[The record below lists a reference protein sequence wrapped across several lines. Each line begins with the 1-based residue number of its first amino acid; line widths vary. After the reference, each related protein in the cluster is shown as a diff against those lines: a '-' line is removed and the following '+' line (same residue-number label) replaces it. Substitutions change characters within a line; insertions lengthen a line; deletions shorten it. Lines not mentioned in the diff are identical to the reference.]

1 MAENKVPVK
10 TTSDIKKEFE
20 QDTLIVAGQTSA
32 FVQTKQPAYMVSQ
45 SNLGNLMYDNSA
57 ELLDAVTFFK
67 IKSCSSEHSDELKDY
82 LFEKMTKFYTTI
94 HALNRPVIY
103 GVISYKGMT
112 NLVLGIYSTNGTDTN
127 MIKSIMQGLL
137 DGIDI
142 EIFKPSYGQRKK
154 AKIKSGFITGVPS
167 IKVGEDK
174 QSFDIGPVMKSLNG
188 QNYTLLFCSRP
199 VNPDF
204 ISDAY
209 GKIIQV
215 RDACFAVSKR
225 NISRQQGTSHSV
237 GDTTGTSESHSHS
250 TSTTKTKGG
259 SFGLSFILSLNKNW
273 SKSKQESDSYSTSKN
288 YSKTITD
295 AINQTSG
302 ESHDVQNGFAL
313 EMMEYADRAIERLRQ
328 GKTNGMWETVI
339 SYSAEEDMAKQII
352 EACISGEMAKPNP
365 DLLPAVVR
373 SVDGMTQ
380 KNPVVIPR
388 ILKNEGEISN
398 LCTMVTSDELGF
410 ISTPPSEAVPNFE
423 VRVEKNYPLIADT
436 VSGVHIGNLNDGTR
450 TLDNMPFKLSDA
462 DLARHTFVCGITG
475 SGKTTTVKRI
485 LDQAKKPFLVVES
498 AKTEYRGMKLSDG
511 EKISVYTLGR
521 PEINCISM
529 NPFYIQNG
537 VSPQMHIDF
546 LKDLFNASFSFYG
559 PMPYILEKC
568 LHNIY
573 KNKGW
578 NLTLGYHPFLA
589 NTENMEDFFDIEYT
603 KSKYSLKEH
612 RYLFPAMQ
620 DLKDE
625 VERYVEEEMNYEG
638 EVAGNIKTAIKAR
651 LESLCSGAK
660 GFMFNTNDYL
670 DMDALMNQKA
680 VFELEGL
687 ADDSDKAFAVGL
699 MVIFVNEY
707 RQSCGK
713 KDSGQPSL
721 SHLLVI
727 EEAHRLLKNT
737 SMENVS
743 EDLGNPKGK
752 AVEHFTNMI
761 AEMRSYGQGVIVAEQ
776 IPSKLAPDVI
786 KNSSNKIVQRLVAID
801 DQTLIAN
808 TIGIEPE
815 DAMQLG
821 ILRTGKSLC
830 HKEGMNKP
838 VKVDIISIEDVKVTD
853 GMLYSGSM
861 EERTRK
867 VNESIMREAVG
878 NSKYELA
885 IKLLNSLLVQDVA
898 HIKVSIEK
906 YRDEIRRAYIKN
918 GISFIGGGY
927 ERELQSMVMVSAVV
941 QCLLSGMYKV
951 KELPGDEFEEELE
964 KLIQNPC
971 DDHIKEIRDILKK
984 LYGDDPSYKGKYIIA
999 MLVVNQH
1006 EKGMDVRNTIKNY
1019 FVSPDDS
1026 TVEDIMKM
1034 IKEG

>member
-1 MAENKVPVK
+1 MA
-10 TTSDIKKEFE
+10 KE
-20 QDTLIVAGQTSA
+20 
-32 FVQTKQPAYMVSQ
+32 
-45 SNLGNLMYDNSA
+45 
-57 ELLDAVTFFK
+57 
-67 IKSCSSEHSDELKDY
+67 
-82 LFEKMTKFYTTI
+82 
-94 HALNRPVIY
+94 
-103 GVISYKGMT
+103 
-112 NLVLGIYSTNGTDTN
+112 
-127 MIKSIMQGLL
+127 
-137 DGIDI
+137 
-142 EIFKPSYGQRKK
+142 RKK

-259 SFGLSFILSLNKNW
+259 RFGLSFILSLNKNW

-546 LKDLFNASFSFYG
+546 LKDLFNASFSFY
-559 PMPYILEKC
+559 
-568 LHNIY
+568 
-573 KNKGW
+573 
-578 NLTLGYHPFLA
+578 
-589 NTENMEDFFDIEYT
+589 MEDFFDIEYT

-707 RQSCGK
+707 RH
-713 KDSGQPSL
+713 SG
-721 SHLLVI
+721 
-727 EEAHRLLKNT
+727 
-737 SMENVS
+737 
-743 EDLGNPKGK
+743 
-752 AVEHFTNMI
+752 
-761 AEMRSYGQGVIVAEQ
+761 
-776 IPSKLAPDVI
+776 
-786 KNSSNKIVQRLVAID
+786 
-801 DQTLIAN
+801 
-808 TIGIEPE
+808 
-815 DAMQLG
+815 
-821 ILRTGKSLC
+821 GKS
-830 HKEGMNKP
+830 
-838 VKVDIISIEDVKVTD
+838 
-853 GMLYSGSM
+853 
-861 EERTRK
+861 
-867 VNESIMREAVG
+867 
-878 NSKYELA
+878 
-885 IKLLNSLLVQDVA
+885 
-898 HIKVSIEK
+898 
-906 YRDEIRRAYIKN
+906 
-918 GISFIGGGY
+918 
-927 ERELQSMVMVSAVV
+927 
-941 QCLLSGMYKV
+941 
-951 KELPGDEFEEELE
+951 
-964 KLIQNPC
+964 
-971 DDHIKEIRDILKK
+971 
-984 LYGDDPSYKGKYIIA
+984 
-999 MLVVNQH
+999 
-1006 EKGMDVRNTIKNY
+1006 
-1019 FVSPDDS
+1019 
-1026 TVEDIMKM
+1026 
-1034 IKEG
+1034 